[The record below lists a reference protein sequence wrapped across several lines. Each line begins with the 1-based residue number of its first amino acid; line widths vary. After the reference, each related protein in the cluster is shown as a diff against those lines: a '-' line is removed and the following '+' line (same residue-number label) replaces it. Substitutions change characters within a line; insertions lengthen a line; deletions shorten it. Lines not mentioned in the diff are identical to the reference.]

1 MPAPVFHDEG
11 GGYADGMSM
20 NEEHTGADLGQ
31 DDDVPRDPLL
41 EGGGEPS
48 GDVDEE
54 GAEPEI
60 DPLDV
65 G

>member
-1 MPAPVFHDEG
+1 
-11 GGYADGMSM
+11 MSM
-20 NEEHTGADLGQ
+20 NEEHTSADLGQ

-48 GDVDEE
+48 GEIDDE

-60 DPLDV
+60 DPLDIE
-65 G
+65 GNQ